1 MDYTNRFDG
10 RGEVYAKA
18 RPRYAEGLF
27 EYLKSEVGAA
37 AGSVFADV
45 GSGTGIFAEQ
55 LLNSGYAVFA
65 VEPNGDMRRKAEE
78 KLAQRKD
85 FVSVNGNDGHTGLP
99 DRSIDF
105 VSAAQAFHWFAPEA
119 FRGECRRIL
128 RPGGTVVI
136 VYNFRDE
143 NAPCTRAL
151 AALQQRFNP
160 AFPGFSNGMS
170 RERCRAFFDGPCAVY
185 CADNAQRYD
194 RQGYIDRVLSSSY
207 SRRPGDEGFEEYRRG
222 ICEIFDEFAADGW
235 ITVPTDTVAFIGEA

>member
-18 RPRYAEGLF
+18 RPRYAGGLF

-37 AGSVFADV
+37 VGSAFADV

-78 KLAQRKD
+78 KLSQRKG
-85 FVSVNGNDGHTGLP
+85 FVSVNGSDGYTGLP
-99 DRSIDF
+99 DRSVDF

-119 FRGECRRIL
+119 FREECRRIL
-128 RPGGTVVI
+128 RPGGKVVI

-143 NAPCTRAL
+143 TAACTRAL
-151 AALQQRFNP
+151 AALQGRFDP
-160 AFPGFSNGMS
+160 EFHGFSNGMS

-185 CADNAQRYD
+185 RADNAQRYD

-207 SRRPGDEGFEEYRRG
+207 SRRPGEDGFEEYQRG
-222 ICEIFDEFAADGW
+222 IREIFDEFAVDGW
-235 ITVPTDTVAFIGEA
+235 ITVPTDTAAFIGEA